1 MIEGEKGIGSFLR
14 RKKMNRPW
22 MWMLAL
28 LLWGSVSVAEKNPNI
43 LFISIDDL
51 RPELGCYGN
60 QKIQS
65 PHIDA
70 LASEG
75 TVFEEASFT

>member
-28 LLWGSVSVAEKNPNI
+28 LLWGSVSVSEKIPII
-43 LFISIDDL
+43 LFIAIDDL
-51 RPELGCYGN
+51 RP
-60 QKIQS
+60 
-65 PHIDA
+65 
-70 LASEG
+70 
-75 TVFEEASFT
+75 

>member
-43 LFISIDDL
+43 LFISSALIL
-51 RPELGCYGN
+51 EIVLKNIRAKA
-60 QKIQS
+60 KIFF
-65 PHIDA
+65 I
-70 LASEG
+70 
-75 TVFEEASFT
+75 FF